1 MFEAT
6 VVRRA
11 DVLWW
16 DDWDAVVQCPYCSSW
31 HRHFVT
37 KAFEDDEDDLPHSEP
52 LKRLIEYDQQS
63 QRVATCRSGFDMSY
77 VLKFPLSNY
86 EIERPWEPSDP
97 SFNDPSFKWKPCKLR
112 FVTDGYLSRD
122 LRWKKEWRNDAP
134 FHFDEEVPT
143 WMGALQELEVGE
155 REYSMAKSAAGKYI
169 HLLFKIEGAWKYR
182 DSLDGDVRWRSRIQS
197 CEEDLRVAKQE
208 YDGALAALLTNT
220 GGMEEVNK
228 ARKNAQVSLKAVV
241 REIRHGCREF
251 RFLCIYYK
259 GRAEGEQSANQ
270 TKDRAAEDV
279 LDSFARLSL
288 AHESRASQGKIDD
301 HPSSPILD
309 EATKEGIERRLQA
322 IVKPG
327 SKSTVG
333 LLKCGE
339 ICKGFFNYKEFVS
352 GMENQPLT
360 DPMTGARSLVGKAF
374 DIAEDVGF
382 EFSDTTGIDDEN
394 INVRHWVWRVGQ
406 FDACHVEAKAIAHAI
421 SRDVFLLKER
431 SGGHPLCRLWKA
443 RPPDCVAA
451 TVIYVHHNEICDSCC
466 RFIEAV
472 NTTLGTRFVAVP
484 CKDEKI
490 FRSRSNSIKTIK
502 MTLGDLPK
510 GMTVRAYLAAQ
521 GASTPLPSRT
531 FLSSAA
537 PSSRPEET
545 EPTQA
550 NIMNQLAGGL
560 NKLKPFMATKT
571 SVSRTYNQEP
581 QFADAHPPPSQ
592 PQTPPRRLS
601 SAQESSVSPRHR
613 SYTFTG
619 SPRSP
624 RMLVVCFNCGA
635 DHYSTSCQS
644 PKTSR
649 EQQQKHREEA
659 RRQQVEWKRR
669 MSQPQARSDHKREK
683 DTRDATSVSP
693 ELRPRRL
700 FGSGRRHE

>member
-6 VVRRA
+6 VARKA

-16 DDWDAVVQCPYCSSW
+16 DDRDAVVRCPYCSSW

-37 KAFEDDEDDLPHSEP
+37 KAFEDDEDYPSDSEP
-52 LKRLIEYDQQS
+52 LERLIEYDQHS
-63 QRVATCRSGFDMSY
+63 QRVATCRFGFDKPY
-77 VLKFPLSNY
+77 VLDFPLSSY
-86 EIERPWEPSDP
+86 EIERPWESSDP
-97 SFNDPSFKWKPCKLR
+97 SFNDPTFERKPCKLR
-112 FVTDGYLSRD
+112 FVTAGYLSRD

-134 FHFDEEVPT
+134 FRFDEEVPT
-143 WMGALQELEVGE
+143 WEGALKELETGE
-155 REYSMAKSAAGKYI
+155 WEYSMAKSAAGKCI

-208 YDGALAALLTNT
+208 YNGALAALLANT
-220 GGMEEVNK
+220 GDMEEVNK
-228 ARKNAQVSLKAVV
+228 VRKNAQVSLKAVV
-241 REIRHGCREF
+241 REIRHGCREY
-251 RFLCIYYK
+251 RLLFLYYK

-270 TKDRAAEDV
+270 TKDCPAEDV

-288 AHESRASQGKIDD
+288 AHESRALQGRIDD
-301 HPSSPILD
+301 PLSPIMD

-322 IVKPG
+322 IVKPR
-327 SKSTVG
+327 SRSTVG

-339 ICKGFFNYKEFVS
+339 ICKGVVNYKEFVS
-352 GMENQPLT
+352 GMENQSLT
-360 DPMTGARSLVGKAF
+360 DPENGARSLVGKAF

-382 EFSDTTGIDDEN
+382 EFSDTTDRDDEI
-394 INVRHWVWRVGQ
+394 INVRHWIWRVGQ

-421 SRDVFLLKER
+421 SSDVFLLKER
-431 SGGHPLCRLWKA
+431 RGGHPLYRLWKA

-451 TVIYVHHNEICDSCC
+451 TVIYVHHKKICDSCS

-472 NTTLGTRFVAVP
+472 NTALGIRFVAVP

-490 FRSRSNSIKTIK
+490 FRSRSNSTKTIK
-502 MTLGDLPK
+502 MTFGDLPK

-521 GASTPLPSRT
+521 GASTPLPSRA

-537 PSSRPEET
+537 LSSRPEET

-550 NIMNQLAGGL
+550 NIMDQLTGGL
-560 NKLKPFMATKT
+560 SKLTVFMATKT
-571 SVSRTYNQEP
+571 SVSRTYNGEP
-581 QFADAHPPPSQ
+581 QFPDAHPPLSQ

-601 SAQESSVSPRHR
+601 SAQESSMSPRR
-613 SYTFTG
+613 PSFTFTG

-624 RMLVVCFNCGA
+624 RKPVVCFNCGG
-635 DHYSTSCQS
+635 DHYSNSCQS
-644 PKTSR
+644 PKSSR

-659 RRQQVEWKRR
+659 RRQQAEWKSRR
-669 MSQPQARSDHKREK
+669 SQPQARSDHKREK
-683 DTRDATSVSP
+683 DTRGATSVSP

-700 FGSGRRHE
+700 FGSG